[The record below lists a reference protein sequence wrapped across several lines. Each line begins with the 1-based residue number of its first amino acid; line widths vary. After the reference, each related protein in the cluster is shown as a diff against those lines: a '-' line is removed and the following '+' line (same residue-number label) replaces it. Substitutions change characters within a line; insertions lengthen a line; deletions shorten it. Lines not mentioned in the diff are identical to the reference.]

1 MSYVYV
7 ATRNTEDGV
16 INELYVDSTEDG
28 IVKKLLPCFKGAV
41 VSFIEDNIDERENIV
56 EALYDTYDEKK
67 DDVFNERLKSIMNLN
82 ANKVIEAFSEKEILT
97 IYGNLYKEEENIF
110 VSGYDKNG
118 NQEAV
123 VLSNK
128 N

>member
-41 VSFIEDNIDERENIV
+41 VSFIEDNIDERENV
-56 EALYDTYDEKK
+56 VDMLYSDDERG
-67 DDVFNERLKSIMNLN
+67 DEFNEKVASLKGLSVDEIVKSL
-82 ANKVIEAFSEKEILT
+82 SPKELLT
-97 IYGNLYKEEENIF
+97 IYGNIYKEEENIF